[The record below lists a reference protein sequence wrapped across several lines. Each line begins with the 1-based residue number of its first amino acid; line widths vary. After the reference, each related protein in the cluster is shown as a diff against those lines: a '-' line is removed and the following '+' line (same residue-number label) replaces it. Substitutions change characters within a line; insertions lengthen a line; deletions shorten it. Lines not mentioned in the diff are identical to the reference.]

1 MVDAKQ
7 FCNLSF
13 QLLDPSANHSKNEI
27 APYHQ
32 ERFHA
37 NSFVVFRFTF
47 YYDVRMNYRDC
58 VVMSMPDNLTSMT
71 HIFVDFKDG
80 TILIA

>member
-1 MVDAKQ
+1 MVGAKQ

-27 APYHQ
+27 DPSDQ

-47 YYDVRMNYRDC
+47 YYDVGMKYRNCAVMN
-58 VVMSMPDNLTSMT
+58 MPDNLTSMT
-71 HIFVDFKDG
+71 DIFVEFEDG